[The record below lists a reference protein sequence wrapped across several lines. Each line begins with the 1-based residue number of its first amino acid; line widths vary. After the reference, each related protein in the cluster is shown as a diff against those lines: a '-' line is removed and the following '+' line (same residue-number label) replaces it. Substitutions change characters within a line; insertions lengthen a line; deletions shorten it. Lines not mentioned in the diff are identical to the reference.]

1 MSEKYPPQRSNKN
14 YRYNNSN
21 GNSSGSSG
29 SSNPNH
35 TNSSN
40 KYTAPNGADVNS
52 GGNST
57 NYIYR
62 SNYTGNNNSR
72 YKNDP
77 SLPNES
83 RFEGRP
89 NNRMNRGNK
98 VNFNYQSDRNGN
110 DRNGGGLNMNRNYNN
125 SGVPPPSE
133 RSEHA
138 SDSVYVPVA
147 VPVAVPVSVDIT
159 QNSVVVNTPVEVD
172 TSAPPKEFDKWEDL
186 EGILNEDI
194 MRGVYSYGFDSP
206 SVIQRKA
213 LLTMFDRRDIIAQA
227 QSGTGKTGVFT
238 IGVLQNINPELNKT
252 QGLIMAPTRELAK
265 QIYEVISSIGSV
277 NKNIKYHLL
286 IGGTSTDD
294 DAFELK
300 NNTPH
305 IIVGCPGR
313 IYDMMRRNN
322 IIAKDISILVLDEA
336 DEMLSIGFKEQVYNI
351 FQYLN
356 NNVQV
361 GLFSATLPVELQTLT
376 DKFMRNPVRILVKS
390 ELLTLEGIKQYYV
403 ALNDDSQK
411 YATLKDIFN
420 IISMSQC
427 IIYCNSI
434 KRVMDL
440 TEAMQNDGFPVCCIH
455 SNMEKSK
462 RDEAYSEF
470 KAGKYRVLI
479 SSDITSRGI
488 DVQQVRTVLNFDL
501 PKCVFKYLH
510 RIGRSGRWGRKGTA
524 INFVTRWDMKTMK
537 EIERHYH
544 TIVDELP
551 SNIAID

>member
-1 MSEKYPPQRSNKN
+1 MSEKYPQRSNKN
-14 YRYNNSN
+14 YRNSN
-21 GNSSGSSG
+21 GNQGP
-29 SSNPNH
+29 NPNP
-35 TNSSN
+35 NQGGKFN
-40 KYTAPNGADVNS
+40 APNGADVNGS
-52 GGNST
+52 GGGSSGGADSNA
-57 NYIYR
+57 YR
-62 SNYTGNNNSR
+62 SNYTGYNNSR
-72 YKNDP
+72 YRNES

-83 RFEGRP
+83 RFEGRS
-89 NNRMNRGNK
+89 NGRMNRGNK
-98 VNFNYQSDRNGN
+98 VNFNYQNDRNGTERN
-110 DRNGGGLNMNRNYNN
+110 ERNGGGLNINRNYNN
-125 SGVPPPSE
+125 TGVPPQPFLASE
-133 RSEHA
+133 KQEHA
-138 SDSVYVPVA
+138 VEPTSVPV
-147 VPVAVPVSVDIT
+147 PTSVDAI
-159 QNSVVVNTPVEVD
+159 QNSVVETHPTTEVD
-172 TSAPPKEFDKWEDL
+172 TSAPIKEFDKWEDL

-206 SVIQRKA
+206 SLIQRKA
-213 LLTMFDRRDIIAQA
+213 LLTMFDRKDIIAQA

-238 IGVLQNINPELNKT
+238 IGVLQNIRPELNKT

-265 QIYEVISSIGSV
+265 QIHEVISSIGSV
-277 NKNIKYHLL
+277 NKSIKYHLL

-313 IYDMMRRNN
+313 VYDMMRRGN
-322 IIAKDISILVLDEA
+322 IVAKDISILVLDEA

-356 NNVQV
+356 NDVQV
-361 GLFSATLPVELQTLT
+361 GLFSATMPIELQALT

-455 SNMEKSK
+455 SSMEKSK

-470 KAGKYRVLI
+470 KAGKHRVLI
-479 SSDITSRGI
+479 SSDVTSRGI

-501 PKCVFKYLH
+501 PKCIFKYLH